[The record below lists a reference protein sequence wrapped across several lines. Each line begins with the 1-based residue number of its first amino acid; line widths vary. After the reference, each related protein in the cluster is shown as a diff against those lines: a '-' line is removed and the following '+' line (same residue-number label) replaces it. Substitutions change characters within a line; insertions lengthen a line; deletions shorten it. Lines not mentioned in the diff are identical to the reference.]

1 MADCSVAAVICRAI
15 AMNFGGVPNLR
26 AWVTGCLD
34 RPAVREA
41 FALKSKSDGDT
52 FGEVSRRIAPI
63 NRL

>member
-1 MADCSVAAVICRAI
+1 
-15 AMNFGGVPNLR
+15 MNFGGVPNLR

-34 RPAVREA
+34 RPAAREA

-52 FGEVSRRIAPI
+52 FVEVSRRIAPI